1 MDSEKQNKIEGQ
13 IAQLAATFIERES
26 NKTALITVTR
36 VEVLERGRSATIY
49 ISVLPESGEESAINF
64 LKRKRHDLRTVIKK
78 GINMINIPFID
89 VEIDKGEKARHTI
102 EALLREGDKPASL

>member
-13 IAQLAATFIERES
+13 IAQLAASFIERES

-36 VEVLERGRSATIY
+36 VEVADRGRSATIF
-49 ISVLPESGEESAINF
+49 ISVLPENGEESAINF
-64 LKRKRHDLRTVIKK
+64 LKRKRNDLRTVIKK

-89 VEIDKGEKARHTI
+89 VEIDKGEKARQNI
-102 EALLREGDKPASL
+102 DALLNSDK